1 VLVSVWSVH
10 NELAF
15 SAHIWN
21 PQFGF
26 RPHLIFGHLR
36 EIVTVI
42 ESRTTR
48 GKGLSRIG
56 ASNRCSALARAV
68 AGGAMPPTSGAQ
80 SGRLGG
86 IASAAARN
94 SRALHAAPRVTP
106 VRVVERSQ
114 GKRQK
119 IAAATEDGVSCAT
132 SVAMALATTAKVT
145 PEVAALMTA
154 AAQAAVA
161 AVQSQPAACKV
172 ASSSKRQRHPQQAPR
187 LAASGRRRLRPLRAA
202 CPTRETSLHLQLL
215 RPRQ

>member
-1 VLVSVWSVH
+1 VPGPLWFPWCFVLFVCRRYKICSVAVTS
-10 NELAF
+10 LLL
-15 SAHIWN
+15 IWN

-119 IAAATEDGVSCAT
+119 IAAAT
-132 SVAMALATTAKVT
+132 
-145 PEVAALMTA
+145 
-154 AAQAAVA
+154 
-161 AVQSQPAACKV
+161 
-172 ASSSKRQRHPQQAPR
+172 
-187 LAASGRRRLRPLRAA
+187 
-202 CPTRETSLHLQLL
+202 
-215 RPRQ
+215 